1 METRGGTDAEA
12 SSDCGGR
19 TRLHSSSTA
28 TNAPPVYGTATAAA
42 SPEDGCLAVK
52 GDAAALLREQLGV
65 GGGQVLPC
73 GNNMDNR
80 GATGIAGEMALATS
94 GRSIAVPATAWTTA
108 GSSRASSQE
117 GARAA
122 QPQPTPVLTV
132 AQYGVHVVQPQRGQ
146 LKGPLVARAQ
156 HCGWAGVGQQGKGR
170 ARCRSAVLLSNKT

>member
-1 METRGGTDAEA
+1 M
-12 SSDCGGR
+12 
-19 TRLHSSSTA
+19 TA
-28 TNAPPVYGTATAAA
+28 LMPRQALIAAAAHGCTAGQPPQTLRPCKVAAAAA

-80 GATGIAGEMALATS
+80 GATGMAGDMALATF
-94 GRSIAVPATAWTTA
+94 GRSIAAPATAWTTA

-122 QPQPTPVLTV
+122 QPQANPALHSHNQPLCSQLPSTV
-132 AQYGVHVVQPQRGQ
+132 FMLYSRS
-146 LKGPLVARAQ
+146 VASS
-156 HCGWAGVGQQGKGR
+156 KGR
-170 ARCRSAVLLSNKT
+170 W